1 MDDGM
6 DEIVRE
12 FLVESHENLD
22 QIDVDLV
29 ALERDPH
36 SGDRLARVFRAVH
49 TIKGT
54 SGFLGLPLLESV
66 AHAGETLLA
75 SLRDGDLLLT
85 TERASLLLAT
95 VDAIREILTSVETGT
110 GEGSRGF
117 DGLVADLHRSV
128 VDEVAPAAEPAPA
141 VEPAPAPA
149 TEDPGVASVPVP
161 VLPATM
167 AVAASGAA
175 RPGRSAQDGR
185 APQASRWAHGDPHGP

>member
-54 SGFLGLPLLESV
+54 SGFLGLPSWSPSPTPGRPCSRRC
-66 AHAGETLLA
+66 A
-75 SLRDGDLLLT
+75 
-85 TERASLLLAT
+85 
-95 VDAIREILTSVETGT
+95 TGT
-110 GEGSRGF
+110 S
-117 DGLVADLHRSV
+117 S
-128 VDEVAPAAEPAPA
+128 
-141 VEPAPAPA
+141 
-149 TEDPGVASVPVP
+149 
-161 VLPATM
+161 
-167 AVAASGAA
+167 
-175 RPGRSAQDGR
+175 
-185 APQASRWAHGDPHGP
+185 